1 MALLH
6 CPLPAAVPRAI
17 ARSRAAACATDFQ
30 VGRQP
35 AEDARL
41 RAVTPFH
48 LAIPVHSLS
57 AARAFYGVTM
67 GLPEGRSSARWV
79 DYNVRG
85 RVDVTRLR
93 ISKSWFAVLRPS
105 ASMPRRR
112 RVSGLDGKQRR
123 GR

>member
-1 MALLH
+1 MR
-6 CPLPAAVPRAI
+6 CPLPAATPRAI

-57 AARAFYGVTM
+57 DARAFYGGAM

-85 RVDVTRLR
+85 RADATRLR
-93 ISKSWFAVLRPS
+93 FSNSWFAVLWAPAGMS
-105 ASMPRRR
+105 RRG
-112 RVSGLDGKQRR
+112 RVSGLDGKQRC